1 MSYIS
6 TVIKNKH
13 IMKVQ
18 QFDKPTIKAIRQAMD
33 QALAQV
39 ANQYG
44 ITINTGNAR
53 FTGNEVTFKVKA
65 NTVDGA
71 TGNAIT
77 KEAQTFELVKHQEGI
92 GHLSVGDTVILQ
104 GKEFT
109 LKGFNT
115 RARKSPI
122 QIEDAQGRGFKCSVQ
137 MLKLYNSKY
146 EQA

>member
-1 MSYIS
+1 
-6 TVIKNKH
+6 
-13 IMKVQ
+13 MKVQ

-92 GHLSVGDTVILQ
+92 GHLSVGDTVTLQ

>member
-1 MSYIS
+1 
-6 TVIKNKH
+6 
-13 IMKVQ
+13 MKVTN
-18 QFDKPTIKAIRQAMD
+18 FDKPTIKAIRMAMD
-33 QALAQV
+33 QALATV
-39 ANQYG
+39 ANEYG

-53 FTGNEVTFKVKA
+53 FSGNEVTFKVKA

-92 GHLSVGDTVILQ
+92 GHLSVGDTVTLQ
-104 GKEFT
+104 GKEFI

-122 QIEDAQGRGFKCSVQ
+122 QIEDQQGRGYKCSVQ
-137 MLKLYNSKY
+137 MLKMYNP
-146 EQA
+146 A

>member
-1 MSYIS
+1 
-6 TVIKNKH
+6 
-13 IMKVQ
+13 MKVQ

-33 QALAQV
+33 QALTEV

-53 FTGNEVTFKVKA
+53 FSGNEVTFKVKA
-65 NTVDGA
+65 NTVGE
-71 TGNAIT
+71 GGQAIT
-77 KEAQTFELVKHQEGI
+77 KEAQTFELVKGQHGLD
-92 GHLSVGDTVILQ
+92 HLSVGDTVTLQ
-104 GKEFT
+104 GKEFI

-122 QIEDAQGRGFKCSVQ
+122 QIEDLQGRGYKCSVQ
-137 MLKLYNSKY
+137 MLKMYNSRY

>member
-1 MSYIS
+1 
-6 TVIKNKH
+6 
-13 IMKVQ
+13 MKVQ

-33 QALAQV
+33 QALTEV

-53 FTGNEVTFKVKA
+53 FSGNEVTFKVKA
-65 NTVDGA
+65 NTVGE
-71 TGNAIT
+71 GGQAIT
-77 KEAQTFELVKHQEGI
+77 KEAQTFELVKGQHGLD
-92 GHLSVGDTVILQ
+92 HLNVGDTVTLQ
-104 GKEFT
+104 GKEFI

-122 QIEDAQGRGFKCSVQ
+122 QIEDLQGRGYKCSVQ
-137 MLKLYNSKY
+137 MLKMYNSRY